1 MMSTDTEVRDAVIKL
16 ETQMEGMSASMASMA
31 DSISKLVDIK
41 YELVA
46 VKKDVASLQTDIT
59 KVQKDVSEL
68 NAKHTALD
76 KAQTKNSYVIG
87 KIELFWSALITGGAA
102 FLWWL
107 LKT

>member
-1 MMSTDTEVRDAVIKL
+1 MSTETEVRDAVIKL

-31 DSISKLVDIK
+31 DSVSKLVDIK

-46 VKKDVASLQTDIT
+46 VKKDITSLQKDVTN
-59 KVQKDVSEL
+59 VQKDVSDL
-68 NAKHTALD
+68 NVKHTILD

-87 KIELFWSALITGGAA
+87 KIELFWSAIITGGAA